1 MKELLVGISNIPIYG
16 LSGVAGFICGM
27 IYLAFIS
34 RKINLHFNDVIYVY
48 VWAAVGAMIGA
59 KLLYILIEL
68 PEIINTIRLETCNI
82 KDIMLSILSGGFVFY
97 GGLFGGLISVIITC
111 RYFKYDY
118 DKMLLAITPAMPLA
132 HAFGRMGCAVVGCC
146 YGLESHTV
154 IAIVYRKS
162 QYAPN
167 GVGLFPVQL
176 VEAAADLVIFG
187 ILVYVILRKYKLLN
201 KNVILNEQ
209 EVLKGHK
216 ILDMYLLMYAVLRF
230 ILEFLRGDS
239 IRGHWMLFSTSQWI
253 SIVIILYVFIR
264 LYMTD
269 TIHRGNIKHKCIK
282 HK

>member
-1 MKELLVGISNIPIYG
+1 M
-16 LSGVAGFICGM
+16 
-27 IYLAFIS
+27 
-34 RKINLHFNDVIYVY
+34 
-48 VWAAVGAMIGA
+48 
-59 KLLYILIEL
+59 
-68 PEIINTIRLETCNI
+68 
-82 KDIMLSILSGGFVFY
+82 
-97 GGLFGGLISVIITC
+97 
-111 RYFKYDY
+111 
-118 DKMLLAITPAMPLA
+118 
-132 HAFGRMGCAVVGCC
+132 
-146 YGLESHTV
+146 
-154 IAIVYRKS
+154 
-162 QYAPN
+162 
-167 GVGLFPVQL
+167 
-176 VEAAADLVIFG
+176 
-187 ILVYVILRKYKLLN
+187 LN